1 MQAEVFQIIQ
11 LIRADPASVSRNGM
25 GISLMIA
32 RHEDSDAFVLA
43 LAYAARN
50 MSHEAL
56 EALDSCIT
64 RVALYEHFCVRTHL
78 QPIRA
83 RANFRAG

>member
-1 MQAEVFQIIQ
+1 MQALSVKVIQ
-11 LIRADPASVSRNGM
+11 LMRADPDSVKRDSLP
-25 GISLMIA
+25 ISLMIA
-32 RHEDSDAFVLA
+32 THEDSDAFVLA

-50 MSHEAL
+50 MSDEAL

>member
-1 MQAEVFQIIQ
+1 MAISY
-11 LIRADPASVSRNGM
+11 LITTHADSN
-25 GISLMIA
+25 
-32 RHEDSDAFVLA
+32 AFVLA

-50 MSHEAL
+50 MSDEAL

>member
-1 MQAEVFQIIQ
+1 MQALVVQIIQ

-25 GISLMIA
+25 GISYLITTHA
-32 RHEDSDAFVLA
+32 DSNAFVLA

-50 MSHEAL
+50 MSDEAL

-78 QPIRA
+78 RPIRA